1 MLYESALSGRCDGS
15 LQRETQLQV
24 EAWEESS
31 DLGCLT
37 LQPEYGAGF
46 VPKWSMNFKVPVPSA
61 GSEQHSESEHGMV
74 YLPHS
79 FATSHDFPHF
89 ALHLFNAKSYKP
101 TQTISLREESTPEYY
116 AEGTSIISSNR
127 CECMY

>member
-1 MLYESALSGRCDGS
+1 MLYESALSRRCDGS

-37 LQPEYGAGF
+37 PPAVCF
-46 VPKWSMNFKVPVPSA
+46 VPKWSMNSKYLPVLSA

-79 FATSHDFPHF
+79 FATSHDFSHF
-89 ALHLFNAKSYKP
+89 ALHLFNAKSSIS
-101 TQTISLREESTPEYY
+101 TQTISLREKTTPEYY
-116 AEGTSIISSNR
+116 AEGTSIISFNR

>member
-1 MLYESALSGRCDGS
+1 MLYESALSRRCDGS

-37 LQPEYGAGF
+37 PRPEMVYELQ
-46 VPKWSMNFKVPVPSA
+46 VPVLSA

-79 FATSHDFPHF
+79 FATSHDFSHF
-89 ALHLFNAKSYKP
+89 ALHLFNAKSSISA
-101 TQTISLREESTPEYY
+101 QTISLREKTTPEYY
-116 AEGTSIISSNR
+116 AEGTSIISFNR